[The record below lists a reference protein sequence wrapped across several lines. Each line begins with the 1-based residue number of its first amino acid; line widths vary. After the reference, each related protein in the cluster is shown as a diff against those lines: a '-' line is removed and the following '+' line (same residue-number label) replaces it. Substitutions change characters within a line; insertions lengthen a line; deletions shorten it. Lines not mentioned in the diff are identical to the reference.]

1 MPPPPDLDTA
11 AQPSGQQQ
19 TLAASQERRL
29 ERAMEMGK
37 IGLWLGSREH
47 APTTI
52 AGIISLFLALL
63 LAVTMFAP
71 LGAGLDRVQA
81 LQIVG
86 GFFLAAL
93 GYLFGS
99 VSGK

>member
-1 MPPPPDLDTA
+1 MPPAEGNGA
-11 AQPSGQQQ
+11 APQPGQQQ
-19 TLAASQERRL
+19 TITASQERRL

-37 IGLWLGSREH
+37 IGLWIGSREH

-52 AGIISLFLALL
+52 AGIICMFLALL
-63 LAVTMFAP
+63 LAATMFAP
-71 LGAGLDRVQA
+71 LGAGLDRAQA